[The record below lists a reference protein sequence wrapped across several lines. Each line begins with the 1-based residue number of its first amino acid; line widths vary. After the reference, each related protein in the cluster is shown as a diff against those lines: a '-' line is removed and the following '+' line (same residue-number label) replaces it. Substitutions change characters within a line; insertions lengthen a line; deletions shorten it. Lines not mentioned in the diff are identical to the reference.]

1 MRLDG
6 KVAIVTG
13 GASGI
18 GAATAALFAKEGAIT
33 VITDVTESD
42 GHQVVDSIKA
52 EGGRAS
58 FQKLDVTS
66 EEDWNTVVG
75 QVLEQEGR
83 IDVLVNNAGYS
94 GSTTED
100 SMDLEAFNILMD
112 VNVRGV
118 FLGMRAVIPA
128 MREAGGGSIVNISSI
143 SGNVGQQRVHVG
155 YNASKGAVRIATKA
169 AAVQNG
175 SAGIRV
181 NSVHPGIM
189 PLMKSVTLS
198 QPPAAQNSVMAR
210 IPLGRVGKTTEVGHA
225 VLFLASDDASYIT
238 GAELYVDG
246 GYLAG

>member
-128 MREAGGGSIVNISSI
+128 MQEAGGGSIVNISSI

-155 YNASKGAVRIATKA
+155 YNASKGAVRIATKS

-189 PLMKSVTLS
+189 PLMKSVKLS
-198 QPPAAQNSVMAR
+198 QSPAAQSTVMAR